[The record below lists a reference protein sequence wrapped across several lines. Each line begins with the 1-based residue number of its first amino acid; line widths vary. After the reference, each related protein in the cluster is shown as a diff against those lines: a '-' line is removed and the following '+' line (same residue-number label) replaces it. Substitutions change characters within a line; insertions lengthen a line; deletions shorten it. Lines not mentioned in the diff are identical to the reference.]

1 MVFVCDIRDDRYLK
15 NTLTL
20 TTYRLL
26 VFADLRHYGV
36 SADIIHVTGEALYP
50 EGEPGHT
57 VQEESAVGDGAGV
70 ARVDREGGV
79 GDVHRGVHSGSRGS
93 ARAHS
98 GGGLVGGL
106 IQHVLANKNDETVW
120 TEGKC
125 PFLFLKN

>member
-1 MVFVCDIRDDRYLK
+1 M
-15 NTLTL
+15 
-20 TTYRLL
+20 L
-26 VFADLRHYGV
+26 VVADLRYYGV
-36 SADIIHVTGEALYP
+36 SADIIHVTGEALDP

-79 GDVHRGVHSGSRGS
+79 GDVHRGVNSSSRGS
-93 ARAHS
+93 ARFHS

-106 IQHVLANKNDETVW
+106 IQHVLANKNDETDW

-125 PFLFLKN
+125 LFLF

>member
-1 MVFVCDIRDDRYLK
+1 M
-15 NTLTL
+15 
-20 TTYRLL
+20 L
-26 VFADLRHYGV
+26 VFADLRYYGV

-79 GDVHRGVHSGSRGS
+79 GDVHSGVHCGSRGG
-93 ARAHS
+93 ARLHS
-98 GGGLVGGL
+98 SGGLVGGL

-120 TEGKC
+120 TWTEGKC
-125 PFLFLKN
+125 IFLFKELTLHCDWGAMAA